1 MPTTYDRTRPLE
13 TGDSAW
19 MRKHI
24 SDQDVRTFAEI
35 SGDHNPIHLDDD
47 YAATSVFGRR
57 IAHGTLSV
65 ALISAVLGML
75 LPGPGA
81 IYLAQ
86 NTSFRAPVFIDDEII
101 ARVSV
106 VKYRPDKRIAT
117 LKTDVYNQRDE
128 LVLEGEA
135 VIIAPPDRKSVV

>member
-19 MRKHI
+19 MRKRI

-135 VIIAPPDRKSVV
+135 VIIAPPVEGSTA